1 MALLYTLHSFMRVH
15 LKLFESITMMCM
27 CGSASTKF
35 LWPFFSKEPWPV
47 SADIITCAVHVLFIL
62 HKNYLHCFYQP
73 GPSSSF
79 TIKSKYKVL
88 SFFPTF
94 PYLFFNSKSNLFIVM
109 THLIASGLGSRLQT
123 VYTKIF

>member
-47 SADIITCAVHVLFIL
+47 SADIITCAATACSSYTKIIFIAFISQAQVVPLLLKVSTKSCLF
-62 HKNYLHCFYQP
+62 F
-73 GPSSSF
+73 
-79 TIKSKYKVL
+79 
-88 SFFPTF
+88 TF
-94 PYLFFNSKSNLFIVM
+94 PYLLFNSKSNLFIVM